1 MELTIEQALQQ
12 GVAAH
17 KAGKLEEA
25 ERLYRAILQSQPLH
39 SDANHNLGV
48 LAVSVNKADAALPLF
63 KTALE
68 ANPKMEQF
76 WLSYIDALIKE
87 KQFDNAKQ
95 VLEQAK
101 KQGVAEGKLNILETQ
116 LTRTA
121 QVNEPKLVVQNKSL
135 SLSEKR
141 KKLAEQKKQKKA
153 KKHNLKAISPSDTE
167 INILIHQY
175 QAGQYG
181 DAEKLALSITER
193 FPEHEFGWKVLGAV
207 LKQTGRVI
215 DSLTAMQK
223 SVKLAPQDAEAH
235 SNLGNTLKELGRL
248 DEALASYTQA
258 IALKPDYAEAH
269 YNLGITLQE
278 LGRLDE
284 AEASYTQAI
293 ALKPDYAEAHYNL
306 GITLQELG
314 RLDEAEASYTQAIA
328 LKPDYAEAHYNLGI
342 TLKELGRLDEA
353 AASYMQAIA
362 LKPDYAL
369 AHTNLG
375 NTLKELGR
383 LDESEASFR
392 QAIALK
398 PDYALAHSNLGGT
411 LQELGRL
418 DEALASLNQ
427 AIAFK
432 PDFAEAHSN
441 LGNSL
446 QELGRLDEALA
457 SCRQAIA
464 LKPDFAEAHSNLGIT
479 LKELGRLDEAL
490 ASCRQAIALKPDFAE
505 AHSNLGITLKELG
518 RLDEALASYTQAIAL
533 KPDYALAHSNIGN
546 SLQELGRLDE
556 ALASYKQAIGLKPD
570 FAEAHR
576 ALTSMKKF
584 ESKDE
589 QYSKMLELYLD
600 KNISEEQRCHI
611 NFGLA
616 KASEDLGDYEQAYT
630 YYGEGNALRKRLL
643 TYDINQDVELFKQLK
658 SSYPKIEKNSLEPD
672 KLTKNLMPVFI
683 VGMPRSGTT
692 LVEQIVSS
700 HSQVTG
706 AGELNFARQ
715 FGAAIAAGI
724 TEVNNDA
731 LLDFRQN
738 YLNKLQNVS
747 NGNLIVTDKMP
758 QNFRYIGLLAAAFP
772 EAKIIYVKRNPA
784 AVCWANYK
792 QYFVSKSLGY
802 CYGLDDVI
810 SYHKL
815 YENLMEFWTNMLS
828 NRIYK
833 LDYELLTVNQE
844 SETRQ
849 LIEYLGLDWDENC
862 LSPQNNTRSVATA
875 SNLQVRQKVYQGSS
889 EQWKKYEPFLHGAFD
904 GLLLS

>member
-1 MELTIEQALQQ
+1 LQ
-12 GVAAH
+12 
-17 KAGKLEEA
+17 EA
-25 ERLYRAILQSQPLH
+25 ERAYQAILQSQPEH
-39 SDANHNLGV
+39 PDANHNLG
-48 LAVSVNKADAALPLF
+48 LIAISLNQIEAALPLF

-248 DEALASYTQA
+248 DEAL
-258 IALKPDYAEAH
+258 
-269 YNLGITLQE
+269 
-278 LGRLDE
+278 
-284 AEASYTQAI
+284 ASYTQAI